1 MRHPEIE
8 VQLIGTNGN
17 AFALLGKISKALRA
31 AEVPKAEIDEFL
43 GEAMSVDYDHVFRT
57 CMDWVNVT

>member
-43 GEAMSVDYDHVFRT
+43 GEAMSVDYDHVLRT

>member
-43 GEAMSVDYDHVFRT
+43 GEAMTVDYDHLLWT
-57 CMDWVNVT
+57 CMDWVNVI